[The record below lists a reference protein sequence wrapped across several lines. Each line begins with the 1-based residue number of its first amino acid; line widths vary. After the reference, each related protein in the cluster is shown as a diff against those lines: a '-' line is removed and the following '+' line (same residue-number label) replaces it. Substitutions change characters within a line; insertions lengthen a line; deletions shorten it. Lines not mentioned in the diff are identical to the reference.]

1 VIFKYAELQA
11 IKSGDVTLAFRRWV
25 RPTVKTGGTLKTA
38 VGVLAIDRV
47 ARVERS
53 EITKEDATAAG
64 FGSLLELLTGL
75 DSRDGELYRIEVR
88 FAGADPRLRLREK
101 DDLDAED
108 VQRLR
113 KKLDRLDAASPV
125 GAWTLKVLRIIE
137 RHPQVVAASLAKR
150 IDFETDRF
158 KTNVRTLKELGLTIS
173 HERGYELSPR
183 GKAVLKLLETA
194 CEVPGHKLRRR

>member
-1 VIFKYAELQA
+1 VILKYTELQA

-53 EITKEDATAAG
+53 EITREDATAAG
-64 FGSLLELLTGL
+64 FGSLSELLTGL
-75 DSRDGELYRIEVR
+75 DTRDGELYRIEVR

-137 RHPQVVAASLAKR
+137 RHPQVVAASLSKR
-150 IDFETDRF
+150 IGFETDRF
-158 KTNVRTLKELGLTIS
+158 KTNVRKLKELGLTIS

-183 GKAVLKLLETA
+183 GKAVLKLLEA
-194 CEVPGHKLRRR
+194 AL

>member
-1 VIFKYAELQA
+1 MILKYAELQA

-25 RPTVKTGGTLKTA
+25 RPTVKTGGMLKTA

-53 EITKEDATAAG
+53 EITREDATAAG
-64 FGSLLELLTGL
+64 FGSLSELLTGL
-75 DSRDGELYRIEVR
+75 DTRDGELYRIEVR
-88 FAGADPRLRLREK
+88 FAGADPRVRLREK
-101 DDLDAED
+101 ADLNAEE
-108 VQRLR
+108 VERLR

-125 GAWTLKVLRIIE
+125 GAWTRKVLRIIE

-150 IDFETDRF
+150 IGFETDRF
-158 KTNVRTLKELGLTIS
+158 KINVRKLKELGLTIS

-194 CEVPGHKLRRR
+194 L

>member
-1 VIFKYAELQA
+1 VILKYAELQA

-53 EITKEDATAAG
+53 EITREDATAAG
-64 FGSLLELLTGL
+64 FGSLSELLAAL
-75 DSRDGELYRIEVR
+75 DTRDGELYRIEVR
-88 FAGADPRLRLREK
+88 FAGADPRVRLREK
-101 DDLDAED
+101 ADLDAEE
-108 VQRLR
+108 VERLR

-150 IDFETDRF
+150 IGFDRDRF
-158 KTNVRTLKELGLTIS
+158 KPNVRKLKELGLTIS

-183 GKAVLKLLETA
+183 GKAVLRLLKTSDPE
-194 CEVPGHKLRRR
+194 